1 MIRKF
6 KIISPSL
13 FVLFVSLTSFS
24 CSPSISNL
32 SEDDIKSR
40 LIKKHPIENS
50 WTKLR
55 TLNFFPTQEDEAKGN
70 YFHLPSD
77 LAMGTDGSIFVSD
90 CYLHQILKFDENG
103 KYIKSIGKKGE
114 GPGEF
119 ICPRKIRVASDNSI
133 FVLEGGK
140 PRIQVIDGEGNY
152 LREFKIFYP
161 INDFLVRDGLIYA
174 NCSYPEEEQKS
185 NPLVVKFDN
194 YGKVIGSFG
203 KRIDRPGH
211 FSEDSN
217 VFLALSN
224 NEIIAVF
231 KHYPL
236 VVRHTLDGTIL
247 REFRMDIPMFRELEK
262 YNYKKKYTNPRPN
275 IVRLPRLTAG
285 VKVVDKSIFVLAHL
299 PRLEIIEMDMG
310 GNIKNWYYSE
320 ALRNVINLSGF
331 EVRIK
336 KAREDSSEIPLFYV
350 LQSSKE
356 AKLYVFQPQ

>member
-1 MIRKF
+1 MIKKF
-6 KIISPSL
+6 KIISSSL
-13 FVLFVSLTSFS
+13 FVLLVSLTSFG

-32 SEDDIKSR
+32 SEKDIKSR

-50 WTKLR
+50 WIKLR
-55 TLNFFPTQEDEAKGN
+55 TMNYFPTKEDEAKGN

-77 LAMGTDGSIFVSD
+77 LAVGTDGSIFVSD
-90 CYLHQILKFDENG
+90 CNLHQILKFDANG
-103 KYIKSIGKKGE
+103 KYIKSIGQKGD

-119 ICPRKIRVASDNSI
+119 ICPRKIRVTSDNSL

-152 LREFKIFYP
+152 LREFKIFYS
-161 INDFLVRDGLIYA
+161 INDFIVSDGFIYA
-174 NCSYPEEEQKS
+174 NCSYPEDEQKT
-185 NPLVVKFDN
+185 NPLVVKFDT
-194 YGKVIGSFG
+194 YGKIIGSFG
-203 KRIDRPGH
+203 KRIDRPGN
-211 FSEDSN
+211 FSEDSK

-236 VVRHTLDGTIL
+236 VVRHTLEGTTL
-247 REFRMDIPMFRELEK
+247 REIRMDIPIFRELEK
-262 YNYKKKYTNPRPN
+262 YNYKKKYTNPAPN

-299 PRLEIIEMDMG
+299 PRLEIIEMDME

-320 ALRNVINLSGF
+320 ELKNVINLVGF
-331 EVRIK
+331 EVRK
-336 KAREDSSEIPLFYV
+336 KKGIEDLRERLLFYV
-350 LQSSKE
+350 LQSSEE
-356 AKLYVFQPQ
+356 AKLYVFTPE